1 MALAKVLCQASGH
14 LPIAATGHDYPSS
27 SANPTSLL
35 HSKAKDAN
43 DTVLALLV
51 WLADGFDIDPGTK
64 LSTAI
69 EVMRDHTNADNTFN
83 ATCDDMEVLAGVLNI
98 MMNDKEGLL
107 KDPKNTLEVMRQCER
122 ARHAVLGTT
131 RMLATNELHLH
142 EGNVSACHKQ
152 FALDYLQ
159 NHLLPHQ
166 EHDPTYAIKWKDDGT
181 WRFTGPQ
188 RSFINSELRK
198 NLGHPKVAFRIW
210 ELGLPLLA
218 STFVQGKSNTYML
231 HSCMS
236 DCLDWFLCLAKDLV
250 KRTAHPHYQAE
261 VDRSSK
267 TPSDAEILR
276 REELQQARQKLK
288 KAKRIATFCHSKKRN
303 YDEMSPSEQQLWEDF
318 HTGKCLED
326 VRANQHNYFLGKFR
340 SSSE

>member
-1 MALAKVLCQASGH
+1 MALANALCQAERVRPMMLDNSE
-14 LPIAATGHDYPSS
+14 
-27 SANPTSLL
+27 
-35 HSKAKDAN
+35 AKDAN

-83 ATCDDMEVLAGVLNI
+83 ATCDDMEVLAGVLNT
-98 MMNDKEGLL
+98 MMNDTEGLL
-107 KDPKNTLEVMRQCER
+107 KDPKNTLGVMRQCER
-122 ARHAVLGTT
+122 ARQAVIETT
-131 RMLATNELHLH
+131 GQWHHLD
-142 EGNVSACHKQ
+142 EGNVLACHKQ

-181 WRFTGPQ
+181 WKFTGPQ

-210 ELGLPLLA
+210 ELGLPLFA
-218 STFVQGKSNTYML
+218 STFVHRKSNIYML
-231 HSCMS
+231 HICMS
-236 DCLDWFLCLAKDLV
+236 NCLNWFLCLAKDLV
-250 KRTAHPHYQAE
+250 ERTAHPQYQVE

-267 TPSDAEILR
+267 TPSDAEIRR
-276 REELQQARQKLK
+276 REECQLARQKLK
-288 KAKRIATFCHSKKRN
+288 KAKRIATLCHSKKRD
-303 YDEMSPSEQQLWEDF
+303 YDEMSSSEHQLWEDF
-318 HTGKCLED
+318 
-326 VRANQHNYFLGKFR
+326 RAKAW
-340 SSSE
+340 EMCP